1 MWDFGDLKIPLKTE
15 AYSDALMTQ
24 ILRSTCDSDDALWL
38 HCLASFIHKHMSEMT
53 DRDSSRHKSENTN
66 TILQ

>member
-1 MWDFGDLKIPLKTE
+1 MWDLGDLKIPLKTQ
-15 AYSDALMTQ
+15 AYSVAVMTQ
-24 ILRSTCDSDDALWL
+24 ILRFTCDSDDALRL

-53 DRDSSRHKSENTN
+53 NRDSSRHKSENTN